1 MIITIIITLVRL
13 SEKLLRLFG
22 RGATSFPGKLAL
34 FLKKD
39 ILKSLSRGV
48 RIIAVTGTNG
58 KTTTCA
64 MIESALKKAGVSC
77 FLNRSGANL
86 ITGVTAAFIANC
98 NLFGRCRYD
107 CAVLECDENAL
118 KKISLYIDAQILV
131 VTNIF
136 RDQLDRYGEVS
147 STLAAIKE
155 GAGNM
160 KNALLVL
167 NADDP
172 LTFSLSRLGNP
183 YVSFG
188 ISKRLSLGGRGESE
202 FCPFCGTAYEYAFR
216 TYSQLGGFYCPS
228 CGYARE
234 TPDYSAE
241 EVFLQDPDTS
251 SFFAVFR
258 GKAALVSVNL
268 GGIYNV
274 YNALAAAHNAVA
286 NQHSKDCTNNPRR
299 NCGIVE
305 AVNRKGRLQVIGS
318 QHIKAACVCKNEENR
333 ENYCDTAVF
342 QRSLNVVSRAAVA
355 VAVGIFALV
364 NLGQGALDKC
374 RSTAND
380 SDNPHPENRAVAT
393 KANSGGNTNNV
404 AGAHTGCRRNHQSLE
419 RRDRTFFCRLFSNN
433 FNRFFEH
440 TQLDKFRTESEV
452 NTSRKQN
459 DDQNRIIKNTVESAN
474 NRHHKTTH
482 SFFEFCVSTL
492 CSVPAANCFVRLCKP
507 GQPNR

>member
-1 MIITIIITLVRL
+1 MIITIIIALVRL
-13 SEKLLRLFG
+13 CEKLLRLFG

-274 YNALAAAHNAVA
+274 YNALAAAAALREFGVELSDVENALSEFGGAFGRMERFENVRMLLVKNPAGFTQTVNYIKPLAVHNLIFVLNDNDADG
-286 NQHSKDCTNNPRR
+286 KDVSWIWDAQIDIGDHVENVYAF
-299 NCGIVE
+299 GIRSGDM
-305 AVNRKGRLQVIGS
+305 ALRL
-318 QHIKAACVCKNEENR
+318 KYA
-333 ENYCDTAVF
+333 
-342 QRSLNVVSRAAVA
+342 
-355 VAVGIFALV
+355 GIQA
-364 NLGQGALDKC
+364 K
-374 RSTAND
+374 
-380 SDNPHPENRAVAT
+380 
-393 KANSGGNTNNV
+393 
-404 AGAHTGCRRNHQSLE
+404 
-419 RRDRTFFCRLFSNN
+419 
-433 FNRFFEH
+433 
-440 TQLDKFRTESEV
+440 
-452 NTSRKQN
+452 
-459 DDQNRIIKNTVESAN
+459 IIKNYDEFKKITSQPDTVIIPTYTAMMALRPYFAHRSG
-474 NRHHKTTH
+474 KK
-482 SFFEFCVSTL
+482 EFW
-492 CSVPAANCFVRLCKP
+492 
-507 GQPNR
+507 Q

>member
-1 MIITIIITLVRL
+1 MIITIIIALVRL

-274 YNALAAAHNAVA
+274 YNALAAAAALREFGVELSDVENALSEFGGAFGRMERFENVRMLLVKNPAGFTQTVNYIKPLAVHNLIFVLNDNDADG
-286 NQHSKDCTNNPRR
+286 KDVSWIWDAQIDIGDHVENVYAF
-299 NCGIVE
+299 GIRSGDM
-305 AVNRKGRLQVIGS
+305 ALRL
-318 QHIKAACVCKNEENR
+318 KYA
-333 ENYCDTAVF
+333 
-342 QRSLNVVSRAAVA
+342 
-355 VAVGIFALV
+355 GIQA
-364 NLGQGALDKC
+364 K
-374 RSTAND
+374 
-380 SDNPHPENRAVAT
+380 
-393 KANSGGNTNNV
+393 
-404 AGAHTGCRRNHQSLE
+404 
-419 RRDRTFFCRLFSNN
+419 
-433 FNRFFEH
+433 
-440 TQLDKFRTESEV
+440 
-452 NTSRKQN
+452 
-459 DDQNRIIKNTVESAN
+459 IIKNYDEFKKITSQPDTVIIPTYTAMMALRPYFAHRSG
-474 NRHHKTTH
+474 KK
-482 SFFEFCVSTL
+482 EFW
-492 CSVPAANCFVRLCKP
+492 
-507 GQPNR
+507 Q

>member
-1 MIITIIITLVRL
+1 MIITIIIALARL

-274 YNALAAAHNAVA
+274 YNALAAAAALREFGVELSDVENALSEFGGAFGRMERFENVRMLLVKNPAGFTQTVNYIKPLAVHNLIFVLNDNDADG
-286 NQHSKDCTNNPRR
+286 KDVSWIWDAQIDIGDHVENVYAF
-299 NCGIVE
+299 GIRSGDM
-305 AVNRKGRLQVIGS
+305 ALRL
-318 QHIKAACVCKNEENR
+318 KYA
-333 ENYCDTAVF
+333 
-342 QRSLNVVSRAAVA
+342 
-355 VAVGIFALV
+355 GIQA
-364 NLGQGALDKC
+364 K
-374 RSTAND
+374 
-380 SDNPHPENRAVAT
+380 
-393 KANSGGNTNNV
+393 
-404 AGAHTGCRRNHQSLE
+404 
-419 RRDRTFFCRLFSNN
+419 
-433 FNRFFEH
+433 
-440 TQLDKFRTESEV
+440 
-452 NTSRKQN
+452 
-459 DDQNRIIKNTVESAN
+459 IIKNYDEFKKITTQPDTVIIPTYTAMMALRPYFAHRSG
-474 NRHHKTTH
+474 KK
-482 SFFEFCVSTL
+482 EFW
-492 CSVPAANCFVRLCKP
+492 
-507 GQPNR
+507 Q

>member
-1 MIITIIITLVRL
+1 MIITIIIALVRL

-147 STLAAIKE
+147 STLAAIRE

-274 YNALAAAHNAVA
+274 YNALAAAAALREFGVELSDVENALSEFGGAFGRMERFENVRMLLVKNPAGFTQTVNYIKPLAVHNLIFVLNDNDAD
-286 NQHSKDCTNNPRR
+286 SKDVSWIWDAQIDIGDHVENVYAF
-299 NCGIVE
+299 GIRSGDM
-305 AVNRKGRLQVIGS
+305 ALRL
-318 QHIKAACVCKNEENR
+318 KYA
-333 ENYCDTAVF
+333 
-342 QRSLNVVSRAAVA
+342 
-355 VAVGIFALV
+355 GIQA
-364 NLGQGALDKC
+364 K
-374 RSTAND
+374 
-380 SDNPHPENRAVAT
+380 
-393 KANSGGNTNNV
+393 
-404 AGAHTGCRRNHQSLE
+404 
-419 RRDRTFFCRLFSNN
+419 
-433 FNRFFEH
+433 
-440 TQLDKFRTESEV
+440 
-452 NTSRKQN
+452 
-459 DDQNRIIKNTVESAN
+459 IIKNYDEFKKITSQPDTVIIPTYTAMMALRPYFAHRSG
-474 NRHHKTTH
+474 KK
-482 SFFEFCVSTL
+482 EFW
-492 CSVPAANCFVRLCKP
+492 
-507 GQPNR
+507 Q

>member
-1 MIITIIITLVRL
+1 MIITIIIALVRL
-13 SEKLLRLFG
+13 CEKLLRLFG

-64 MIESALKKAGVSC
+64 MIESALKKAGISC

-216 TYSQLGGFYCPS
+216 IYSQLGGFYCPS

-274 YNALAAAHNAVA
+274 YNALAAAAALREFGVELSDVENALSEFGGAFGRMERFENVRMLLVKNPAGFTQTVNYIKPLAVHNLIFVLNDNDADG
-286 NQHSKDCTNNPRR
+286 KDVSWIWDAQIDIGDHVENVYAF
-299 NCGIVE
+299 GIRSGDM
-305 AVNRKGRLQVIGS
+305 ALRL
-318 QHIKAACVCKNEENR
+318 KYA
-333 ENYCDTAVF
+333 
-342 QRSLNVVSRAAVA
+342 
-355 VAVGIFALV
+355 GIQA
-364 NLGQGALDKC
+364 K
-374 RSTAND
+374 
-380 SDNPHPENRAVAT
+380 
-393 KANSGGNTNNV
+393 
-404 AGAHTGCRRNHQSLE
+404 
-419 RRDRTFFCRLFSNN
+419 
-433 FNRFFEH
+433 
-440 TQLDKFRTESEV
+440 
-452 NTSRKQN
+452 
-459 DDQNRIIKNTVESAN
+459 IIKNYDEFKKITSQPDTVIIPTYTAMMALRPYFAHRSG
-474 NRHHKTTH
+474 KK
-482 SFFEFCVSTL
+482 EFW
-492 CSVPAANCFVRLCKP
+492 
-507 GQPNR
+507 Q

>member
-1 MIITIIITLVRL
+1 MIITIIIALVRL

-147 STLAAIKE
+147 STLAAIRE

-274 YNALAAAHNAVA
+274 YNALAAAAALREFGVGLSDVENALSEFGGAFGRMERFENVRMLLVKNPAGFTQTVNYIKPLAVHNLIFVLNDNDADG
-286 NQHSKDCTNNPRR
+286 KDVSWIWDAQIDIGDHVENVYAF
-299 NCGIVE
+299 GIRSGDM
-305 AVNRKGRLQVIGS
+305 ALRL
-318 QHIKAACVCKNEENR
+318 KYA
-333 ENYCDTAVF
+333 
-342 QRSLNVVSRAAVA
+342 
-355 VAVGIFALV
+355 GIQA
-364 NLGQGALDKC
+364 K
-374 RSTAND
+374 
-380 SDNPHPENRAVAT
+380 
-393 KANSGGNTNNV
+393 
-404 AGAHTGCRRNHQSLE
+404 
-419 RRDRTFFCRLFSNN
+419 
-433 FNRFFEH
+433 
-440 TQLDKFRTESEV
+440 
-452 NTSRKQN
+452 
-459 DDQNRIIKNTVESAN
+459 IIKNYDEFKKITSQPDTVIIPTYTAMMALRPYFAHRSG
-474 NRHHKTTH
+474 KK
-482 SFFEFCVSTL
+482 EFW
-492 CSVPAANCFVRLCKP
+492 
-507 GQPNR
+507 Q

>member
-216 TYSQLGGFYCPS
+216 IYSQLGGFYCPS

-274 YNALAAAHNAVA
+274 YNALAAAAALREFGVELSDVENALSEFGGAFGRMERFENVRMLLVKNPAGFTQTVNYIKPLAVHNLIFVLNDNDADG
-286 NQHSKDCTNNPRR
+286 KDVSWIWDAQIDIGDHVENVYAF
-299 NCGIVE
+299 GIRSGDM
-305 AVNRKGRLQVIGS
+305 ALRL
-318 QHIKAACVCKNEENR
+318 KYA
-333 ENYCDTAVF
+333 
-342 QRSLNVVSRAAVA
+342 
-355 VAVGIFALV
+355 GIQA
-364 NLGQGALDKC
+364 K
-374 RSTAND
+374 
-380 SDNPHPENRAVAT
+380 
-393 KANSGGNTNNV
+393 
-404 AGAHTGCRRNHQSLE
+404 
-419 RRDRTFFCRLFSNN
+419 
-433 FNRFFEH
+433 
-440 TQLDKFRTESEV
+440 
-452 NTSRKQN
+452 
-459 DDQNRIIKNTVESAN
+459 IIKNYDEFKKITSQPDTVIIPTYTAMMALRPYFAHRSG
-474 NRHHKTTH
+474 KK
-482 SFFEFCVSTL
+482 EFW
-492 CSVPAANCFVRLCKP
+492 
-507 GQPNR
+507 Q

>member
-1 MIITIIITLVRL
+1 MIITIIIALARL
-13 SEKLLRLFG
+13 CEKLLRLFG

-64 MIESALKKAGVSC
+64 MIESALKKAGISC

-147 STLAAIKE
+147 STLAAIRE

-274 YNALAAAHNAVA
+274 YNALAAAAALREFGVGLSDVENALSEFGGAFGRMERFENVRMLLVKNPAGFTQTVNYIKPLAVHNLIFVLNDNDADG
-286 NQHSKDCTNNPRR
+286 KDVSWIWDAQIDIGDHVENVYAF
-299 NCGIVE
+299 GIRSGDM
-305 AVNRKGRLQVIGS
+305 ALRL
-318 QHIKAACVCKNEENR
+318 KYA
-333 ENYCDTAVF
+333 
-342 QRSLNVVSRAAVA
+342 
-355 VAVGIFALV
+355 GIQA
-364 NLGQGALDKC
+364 K
-374 RSTAND
+374 
-380 SDNPHPENRAVAT
+380 
-393 KANSGGNTNNV
+393 
-404 AGAHTGCRRNHQSLE
+404 
-419 RRDRTFFCRLFSNN
+419 
-433 FNRFFEH
+433 
-440 TQLDKFRTESEV
+440 
-452 NTSRKQN
+452 
-459 DDQNRIIKNTVESAN
+459 IIKNYDEFKKITSQPDTVIIPTYTAMMALRPYFAHRSG
-474 NRHHKTTH
+474 KK
-482 SFFEFCVSTL
+482 EFW
-492 CSVPAANCFVRLCKP
+492 
-507 GQPNR
+507 Q

>member
-1 MIITIIITLVRL
+1 MIITIIIALARL

-160 KNALLVL
+160 KNVLLVL

-274 YNALAAAHNAVA
+274 YNALAAAAALREFGVELSDVENALSEFGGAFGRMERFENVRMLLVKNPAGFTQTVNYIKPLAVHNLIFVLNDNDADG
-286 NQHSKDCTNNPRR
+286 KDVSWIWDAQIDIGDHVENVYAF
-299 NCGIVE
+299 GIRSGDM
-305 AVNRKGRLQVIGS
+305 ALRL
-318 QHIKAACVCKNEENR
+318 KYA
-333 ENYCDTAVF
+333 
-342 QRSLNVVSRAAVA
+342 
-355 VAVGIFALV
+355 GIQA
-364 NLGQGALDKC
+364 K
-374 RSTAND
+374 
-380 SDNPHPENRAVAT
+380 
-393 KANSGGNTNNV
+393 
-404 AGAHTGCRRNHQSLE
+404 
-419 RRDRTFFCRLFSNN
+419 
-433 FNRFFEH
+433 
-440 TQLDKFRTESEV
+440 
-452 NTSRKQN
+452 
-459 DDQNRIIKNTVESAN
+459 IIKNYDEFKKITSQPDTVIIPTYTAMMALRPYFAHRSG
-474 NRHHKTTH
+474 KK
-482 SFFEFCVSTL
+482 EFW
-492 CSVPAANCFVRLCKP
+492 
-507 GQPNR
+507 Q